1 MYIAD
6 YAICRLVNYYITHF
20 MHFYIYIESKD
31 VEHHSQHNFAETLL
45 GGIMWTG
52 VTSSAGIIGYVI
64 GDDVGVYTGAL
75 CALVTG
81 VLSIN
86 VLQWGYRTFSNTSH

>member
-1 MYIAD
+1 MHVYI
-6 YAICRLVNYYITHF
+6 H
-20 MHFYIYIESKD
+20 MHTCIEMIKSND
-31 VEHHSQHNFAETLL
+31 AEHHSQHNFAETLL

-64 GDDVGVYTGAL
+64 GDDVRVYTGAL

-81 VLSIN
+81 VVSIN
-86 VLQWGYRTFSNTSH
+86 VLQWGYRTFSDTDH